1 MIYLLCCLTAN
12 LNERK
17 RMIKINGLNKKY
29 EKTIYYNF
37 DYIFGEGI
45 YQILGPN
52 GSGKSTLFEII
63 TKKTTYEG
71 KIEIMGENNLSTDE
85 ILSKYITYITQEDN
99 FIESKTARENI
110 DIFYQDFDD
119 DALDKMIRCFDFES
133 LLKTKVKQLSGGE
146 RKKLQ
151 IIIGLAFNRPIIILD
166 EADNHLDD
174 YSLNLLSI
182 MLQNYK
188 GTILFTSHT
197 NFLPNATEIDIT
209 NIDTYSIIEEKNTHS
224 KPINFSYK
232 YDKFNQKLSK
242 KLYFIISILL
252 ITISLGLFSW
262 VSFYYSDTFNAFN
275 FEDNNIFPNSN
286 AIVVEPPVN
295 NNLSTVFATED
306 WFQTTPFYLTEEF
319 VNTIKTSEHVNN
331 VEVLPDINISS
342 SNIEYQNE
350 IYSTDSSNDFSISLP
365 NIPKD
370 IAVNINVLGTN
381 INNIDGEWPDDDA
394 YEIVIPSTYSEENN
408 LFIGDDLTVIG
419 QNQDSETHEF
429 SYKIVGINNSL
440 SQSFVASYQ
449 SSASELAVDKL
460 DDPEYLEHAKKY
472 IKSNTIGFD
481 PKTDIDPNAK
491 YYQAI
496 YVETKSKDDT
506 IALIN
511 ELQDYDP
518 YLSITSN
525 YMGSTSLL
533 NQYTDLKSKDLI
545 IKLAI
550 YNFVII
556 IILMSLFRYL
566 DYKYFKNYYLFK
578 LTNYGYNSKLIAKI
592 ANNINKKYNSLLTIY
607 GMIIFLLFIIFKL
620 KLILI
625 TFIISIFYI
634 IISAVIGK
642 LLSKKVLNIKES
654 HGNNNK

>member
-1 MIYLLCCLTAN
+1 
-12 LNERK
+12 
-17 RMIKINGLNKKY
+17 MIKINNLYKSYDKQ
-29 EKTIYYNF
+29 IYSNFSYNF
-37 DYIFGEGI
+37 SKGV
-45 YQILGPN
+45 YQIVGPN

-99 FIESKTARENI
+99 FIESKTAKENI

-119 DALDKMIRCFDFES
+119 DTLDKMIRCFDFES

-166 EADNHLDD
+166 ETDNHLDD
-174 YSLNLLSI
+174 HSLTLLNTL
-182 MLQNYK
+182 LQNYE
-188 GTILFTSHT
+188 GIILFTSHT

-209 NIDTYSIIEEKNTHS
+209 DIDTCSIIEEKDTHS
-224 KPINFSYK
+224 KPIIFSYK
-232 YDKFNQKLSK
+232 YDKFNRTLSK

-252 ITISLGLFSW
+252 ITISIGLLSW
-262 VSFYYSDTFNAFN
+262 ISFYYNDTFNAFK
-275 FEDNNIFPNSN
+275 FEDNEIFPDSNSIII
-286 AIVVEPPVN
+286 APPVD
-295 NNLSTVFATED
+295 NNLSTVFATEE
-306 WFQTTPFYLTEEF
+306 WFQTTPYYLPQTLF
-319 VNTIKTSEHVNN
+319 DSIKESNHISDIQVLNDTS
-331 VEVLPDINISS
+331 ISTS
-342 SNIEYQNE
+342 AIEYNDDIYYTMQNNLNFN
-350 IYSTDSSNDFSISLP
+350 IL
-365 NIPKD
+365 NIPYD
-370 IAVNINVLGTN
+370 IATKTFALGTN
-381 INNIDGEWPDDDA
+381 SNMVEGTLPHDDA
-394 YEIVIPSTYSEENN
+394 YEIIIPKSYANDNN
-408 LFIGDDLTVIG
+408 LGIGDTMFIQGITSTNEVHDF
-419 QNQDSETHEF
+419 E
-429 SYKIVGINNSL
+429 YKIVGINTSPYEE
-440 SQSFVASYQ
+440 FIASYQ
-449 SSASELAVDKL
+449 SNTQQINNRSL
-460 DDPEYLEHAKKY
+460 DNISYQENAKKY

-481 PKTDIDPNAK
+481 PKVDINPNTK
-491 YYQAI
+491 YYYAI
-496 YVETKSKDDT
+496 YIEAKSEDDA

-511 ELQDYDP
+511 ELQEYDP

-525 YMGSTSLL
+525 YMGSTSVL

-556 IILMSLFRYL
+556 IILLSLFRYL
-566 DYKYFKNYYLFK
+566 DYKYFKIYYLFK
-578 LTNYGYNSKLIAKI
+578 LANYGYSPKLIAKI

-607 GMIIFLLFIIFKL
+607 GIIIFLLFIIFKL

-642 LLSKKVLNIKES
+642 LLSKNVLNTKES

>member
-1 MIYLLCCLTAN
+1 
-12 LNERK
+12 
-17 RMIKINGLNKKY
+17 MIKINGLNKKY